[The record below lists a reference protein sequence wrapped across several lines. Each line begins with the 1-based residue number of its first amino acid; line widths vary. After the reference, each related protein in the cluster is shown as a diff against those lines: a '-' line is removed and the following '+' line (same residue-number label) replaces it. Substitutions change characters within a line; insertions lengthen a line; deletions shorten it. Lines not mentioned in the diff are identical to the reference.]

1 MAARLGRRY
10 WTLWTASAA
19 ANLGDGIFQVAVALA
34 AVKLTRSPS
43 QIAGVALAARLP
55 WLFVAL
61 PAGALADRLDRRQ
74 TMLRA
79 NLARV
84 ALISLLA
91 TAIAAEVATIGLL
104 YLVAIGLGV
113 AEVLFDTSSQ
123 TMMPA
128 VVDKDD
134 LPTANGRLFAVELV
148 MNQFVGPPLGGLL
161 VAVSAAVAM
170 GAGAGLYALAAVGL
184 AILPGT
190 YRTVRDHAAK
200 TTLRADV
207 GEGLRYLFGHRLLR
221 TLGLLL
227 GAQNLLATAH
237 GALFVLYA
245 TSTTYGLGLSDA
257 GVGLLLAVSA
267 FGAFLGSLAAGPI
280 ERRLGRTNVL
290 TVSIASF
297 GVSLLVPGVTTNV
310 AIVAASGTLAGSAAL
325 WNVITVSLRQ
335 RIIPDHLLGRVN
347 SAYRLLGWGSM
358 PVGAALGGALAE
370 LLSVRSVFLIA
381 GALVLVQILPLRL
394 VVTDRV
400 IKDAE
405 ADTVP
410 RMPLEGEYEPSPWQ
424 WVRDQ
429 VDEYEASGGTRANTL
444 RDTGLPIIIVTTR
457 GAKTGKIRK
466 TPLMKVEHDGEYALV
481 ASVGG
486 APKHPVW
493 YFNLKTNPESVLI
506 QDGPEPFPVD
516 VREVDGEERDLWW
529 RRAVEAFP
537 PYAEYQE
544 KTERRIPVFV
554 ASRRG

>member
-1 MAARLGRRY
+1 MRRLGRRY
-10 WTLWTASAA
+10 WTLWTSSAT

-34 AVKLTRSPS
+34 AVKLTRSPALV
-43 QIAGVALAARLP
+43 AGVALAARLP

-79 NLARV
+79 NVARV
-84 ALISLLA
+84 VLISAL
-91 TAIAAEVATIGLL
+91 AIAIATETATIALL
-104 YLVAIGLGV
+104 YVISVGLGV

-123 TMMPA
+123 TLMPA

-170 GAGAGLYALAAVGL
+170 GAGAGLYAFAAVAL
-184 AILPGT
+184 ALLPGT
-190 YRTVRDHAAK
+190 YRTVRDAAVK

-207 GEGLRYLFGHRLLR
+207 GEGLRYLFNHRLLR

-245 TSTTYGLGLSDA
+245 TSNRDGLGLSDA

-290 TVSIASF
+290 TVSIVSF
-297 GVSLLVPGVTTNV
+297 GLALLVPGLTTNV
-310 AIVAASGTLAGSAAL
+310 AIVAASGSLAGSAAL

-358 PVGAALGGALAE
+358 PLGAAAGGALAE
-370 LLSVRSVFLIA
+370 VLSVRAVFLVA
-381 GALVLVQILPLRL
+381 GALVLLQVIPLRL
-394 VVTDRV
+394 VITDRV
-400 IKDAE
+400 ISDAE

-410 RMPLEGEYEPSPWQ
+410 RMALQGDYEPSPWE
-424 WVRDQ
+424 WVRNQ
-429 VDEYEASGGTRANTL
+429 VDEYESSGGTRGNTL
-444 RDTGLPIIIVTTR
+444 RDTGLPVIIVTTR

-466 TPLMKVEHDGEYALV
+466 TPLMKVEHGGEYALV
-481 ASVGG
+481 ASMGG

-493 YFNLKTNPESVLI
+493 YFNLKADPDSVLV
-506 QDGPEPFPVD
+506 QDGPAPFAVD
-516 VREVDGEERDLWW
+516 VRELDGEERDIWW
-529 RRAVEAFP
+529 QRAVDAFP

-544 KTERRIPVFV
+544 KTDRTIPVFL

>member
-10 WTLWTASAA
+10 WTLWTASAT

-43 QIAGVALAARLP
+43 LIAGVALAARLP

-79 NLARV
+79 NVARV

-91 TAIAAEVATIGLL
+91 AAIAADVATIALL
-104 YLVAIGLGV
+104 YVVAVGLGV

-128 VVDKDD
+128 VVDKDA

-161 VAVSAAVAM
+161 VAASAAVAM
-170 GAGAGLYALAAVGL
+170 GAGAGLYALAAVAL
-184 AILPGT
+184 AMLPGT
-190 YRTVRDHAAK
+190 YRTMRDTVSK

-227 GAQNLLATAH
+227 GAQNMLATAH

-245 TSTTYGLGLSDA
+245 TSNAYGLGLTDA

-290 TVSIASF
+290 TVSVASF
-297 GVSLLVPGVTTNV
+297 GVSLLIPGLTTNV

-347 SAYRLLGWGSM
+347 AAYRLLGWGSM
-358 PVGAALGGALAE
+358 PVGAALGGLLAE
-370 LLSVRSVFLIA
+370 LLSVRAVFLIA
-381 GALVLVQILPLRL
+381 GALVLVQIVPLRL
-394 VVTDRV
+394 VITDRV
-400 IKDAE
+400 ISDAE

-410 RMPLEGEYEPSPWQ
+410 RMPLEGEYEPSPWE
-424 WVRDQ
+424 WVRNQ
-429 VDEYEASGGTRANTL
+429 VAEYEASGGTRANTL
-444 RDTGLPIIIVTTR
+444 RDTGLPIIVVTTR
-457 GAKTGKIRK
+457 GAKSGKIRK

-481 ASVGG
+481 ASMGG

-493 YFNLKTNPESVLI
+493 YFNLKADPESVQI

-516 VREVDGEERDLWW
+516 VRELDGDEREIWW
-529 RRAVEAFP
+529 KRAVEAFP